1 MAPIDTKLT
10 GAAGEHYV
18 CSMLARYGW
27 AASLTRDGLERTDVL
42 AVHSVTRTM
51 IEVQVKTLRAGGSWL
66 LGRKGTLPAV
76 SDHEWFAF
84 VRLGPAPDPPE
95 SWLVPRNHVAAATW
109 IGHMSWLLDPS
120 AEAGKRN
127 AGIESARMGEEVWAG
142 YKDAWTDLGASTTDV
157 AVRLP
162 VWMKAKMSSGDIPP
176 LPNDH
181 PWLDP
186 TRVPAWPGPT

>member
-1 MAPIDTKLT
+1 MPPTDTKLT
-10 GAAGEHYV
+10 GAAGEHHV

-42 AVHSVTRTM
+42 AVHSITRTM

-84 VRLGPAPDPPE
+84 VRLGDPPNPPE

-109 IGHMSWLLDPS
+109 VGHMSWLLDPS
-120 AEAGKRN
+120 APQGKRN

-186 TRVPAWPGPT
+186 THVPAWPGPT